1 VSGKAS
7 QSPLEKEIEDK
18 FSQSWQIYRVA
29 MHEKG
34 GLELAMEMSW
44 KYSTKA
50 LYDMLELLD
59 VHDALTK
66 QAIDRAKA
74 DKNKPK

>member
-1 VSGKAS
+1 
-7 QSPLEKEIEDK
+7 
-18 FSQSWQIYRVA
+18 

-34 GLELAMEMSW
+34 SLELAIEMSW
-44 KYSTKA
+44 KYSLKQ

-59 VHDALTK
+59 IHDALTK
-66 QAIDRAKA
+66 QAVDKAKA

>member
-1 VSGKAS
+1 
-7 QSPLEKEIEDK
+7 
-18 FSQSWQIYRVA
+18 

-74 DKNKPK
+74 DKNKSK

>member
-1 VSGKAS
+1 
-7 QSPLEKEIEDK
+7 
-18 FSQSWQIYRVA
+18 

-34 GLELAMEMSW
+34 GLDLAIEMSW
-44 KYSTKA
+44 KYSLKQ

-66 QAIDRAKA
+66 QAVDKARA